1 MVSIRRS
8 DAGPVLLPIP
18 ILCVTH
24 IWDASQYHL
33 TGNLFWN
40 SDPPP
45 IPPMLWLPMMHAKW
59 AIQASQKARL
69 FGPQL
74 HHLALASQHCIYH
87 LAKQIC
93 SGDKSSNMNL
103 LFSQVTILVGIVNN
117 LDDHIEAANSGP
129 NPSNLQD
136 ELDRIFNELSKLK
149 IAGVI
154 KVEASRGAF
163 QKMRHEDSAAI
174 QARREVQRNKVTL
187 TGSQEVS
194 QADSRTGDHDTAQT
208 ITDNRDSSSIHPKMV
223 PAQPT
228 ISAVLDKSQMRR
240 DKLNEPG
247 PLKSLPR
254 ASPKAILE
262 LVKDNVTGFSTALKL
277 SLEAREICSRCASD
291 GAKAME
297 ALSSGGCTLDKI
309 RQETERILED
319 VSKARKKQS
328 QVMESLEVNRKGIR
342 EALESLK
349 GRKTEIERETA
360 AQKVL
365 RDQAVK
371 RTFVLYSGMKVEEHS
386 ARILICVDAVN
397 KINAVLLMLKDLED
411 SLGELTSWWGR
422 IYPIFES
429 IEARLEIIIRK
440 EYRSTD
446 IEKLSKSFTDVRKEY
461 QACMDETK
469 AF

>member
-1 MVSIRRS
+1 
-8 DAGPVLLPIP
+8 
-18 ILCVTH
+18 
-24 IWDASQYHL
+24 
-33 TGNLFWN
+33 
-40 SDPPP
+40 
-45 IPPMLWLPMMHAKW
+45 
-59 AIQASQKARL
+59 
-69 FGPQL
+69 
-74 HHLALASQHCIYH
+74 
-87 LAKQIC
+87 
-93 SGDKSSNMNL
+93 MNL

-149 IAGVI
+149 IAGVS

-228 ISAVLDKSQMRR
+228 ISPVLDKSQMRR